1 MENIEIRLEHG
12 DRTKSRGSPDM
23 TRKIVIA
30 FAFVASVTA
39 AGVSQ
44 AAPIVV
50 NPSAITAAASN
61 DVTKIQWQVWAGRLA
76 WAGAGA
82 LAYRAWQRTITAMV
96 PTTATGPATVT
107 TDTMVRPGTITAAGE
122 RGRTKPRRAC
132 GVSARLEVTRLD
144 KHATS

>member
-1 MENIEIRLEHG
+1 
-12 DRTKSRGSPDM
+12 M

-30 FAFVASVTA
+30 LAFVASVTA

-50 NPSAITAAASN
+50 NPSAITATASN

-82 LAYRAWQRTITAMV
+82 LAYRAWQRYHYGY
-96 PTTATGPATVT
+96 GPYY
-107 TDTMVRPGTITAAGE
+107 GYG
-122 RGRTKPRRAC
+122 PRYGYYRYY
-132 GVSARLEVTRLD
+132 GPPRYYYGGW
-144 KHATS
+144 